1 MTKASP
7 NARPA
12 RKAGVAR
19 SCEIHEINRRRA
31 SMAQAPRLRLSKYR
45 YSANASSEIS
55 VEKSVPRLYDGALTP
70 VEQEQEPLPVDLV
83 SGNRN

>member
-1 MTKASP
+1 
-7 NARPA
+7 
-12 RKAGVAR
+12 
-19 SCEIHEINRRRA
+19 
-31 SMAQAPRLRLSKYR
+31 MAQAPRLRLSKYR